1 MKIIIY
7 LLLLLIPFTWA
18 GCSGIQG
25 NDDTLFQISTINAL
39 LDGDYLG
46 SMTFGELKRHGTFGL
61 GTFDALDGEMI
72 GLEGVFY
79 QIKSDG
85 VAYPVPDSMTTP
97 FAVVTVFDADK
108 ILPSQD
114 DMDYEG
120 LKNYLDEAIPDK
132 TIFYAVK
139 IDGTFNYIK
148 TRSVPK
154 QQEPYPPLVE
164 VVKKQTIFEFHDVE
178 GTIVGFRSPDSVK
191 GGVNVP
197 GYHLHF
203 ITEDRKAG
211 GHLLACQLQDATIA
225 IDYTSEFYM
234 VLPQHESAQQ
244 QSDISKD
251 RSEELKKVEQE

>member
-1 MKIIIY
+1 MKIITY
-7 LLLLLIPFTWA
+7 FLLLIVTLSTG
-18 GCSGIQG
+18 GCAALQQ
-25 NDDTLFQISTINAL
+25 DQDTLFQISTINAL
-39 LDGDYLG
+39 LDGDYTG

-72 GLEGVFY
+72 GLEGRFY
-79 QIKSDG
+79 QIKADG

-108 ILPSQD
+108 TLPSQD
-114 DMDYEG
+114 GMDYEG
-120 LKNYLDEAIPDK
+120 LQSYLDEAIPDK

-154 QQEPYPPLVE
+154 QQEPYPPLVK
-164 VVKKQTIFEFHDVE
+164 VVKEQTIFEFHDVQ
-178 GTIVGFRSPDSVK
+178 GTIVGFRCPDSVK
-191 GGVNVP
+191 GVNVP

-203 ITEDRKAG
+203 ITADRTAG
-211 GHLLACQLQDATIA
+211 GHLLSCQLQDATIG

-234 VLPQHESAQQ
+234 VLPQHESGQQ
-244 QSDISKD
+244 KSDLSKD
-251 RSEELKKVEQE
+251 RSEDLKKVEQE

>member
-7 LLLLLIPFTWA
+7 LFLFVATFSWA
-18 GCSGIQG
+18 GCSVPQG

-39 LDGDYLG
+39 LDGDYTG

-72 GLEGVFY
+72 GLEGGFY

-97 FAVVTVFDADK
+97 FAVVTIFDADK
-108 ILPSQD
+108 TLPSRD
-114 DMDYEG
+114 GMDYEG
-120 LKNYLDEAIPDK
+120 LQNYLDEAIPDK
-132 TIFYAVK
+132 SIFYAVK
-139 IDGTFNYIK
+139 IDGAFTYIK

-154 QQEPYPPLVE
+154 QQEPYPPLVDA
-164 VVKKQTIFEFHDVE
+164 VKEQTVFEFHDVR
-178 GTIVGFRSPDSVK
+178 GTIVGFRCPDSAK
-191 GGVNVP
+191 GVNVP

-211 GHLLACQLQDATIA
+211 GHLLACQIQNATIG

-234 VLPQHESAQQ
+234 VLPQHNSARHK
-244 QSDISKD
+244 SDLTKD
-251 RSEELKKVEQE
+251 RSEELKKVEQD